1 MATPQENRRGIAAM
15 MATMALWCAN
25 DTLVKM
31 ATQTWSAG
39 QVMTVRSLFAGIMAL
54 AIVAADGAL
63 GKLRLLAD
71 RHVVIRAA
79 VDTVIAATFITAIAH
94 MPLATITVIGQSSPI
109 AMTLLAVLLGLER
122 VGWRRWAAIVVGF
135 LGVVVVIRPGAAPF
149 DVYTAL
155 ALICALLV
163 CVRDL
168 LTRRISAA
176 VPSVVIALSATV
188 AVGTF
193 GIAWGIAGALAGS
206 PWQPLAAREVIILAC
221 AGVLVTIGNYANV
234 LAYRR
239 ADVAVVMPFRYSV
252 ILWAIVLGYL
262 VFGELPDATALVGA
276 ALIVASGVYTIH
288 RERRRAAMDARK
300 APG

>member
-1 MATPQENRRGIAAM
+1 MATSQENRRGIVAM

-25 DTLVKM
+25 DTLVKL
-31 ATQTWSAG
+31 ATQSWPAG
-39 QVMTVRSLFAGIMAL
+39 QVMTVRSLFAGIAAL

-63 GKLRLLAD
+63 GELRQLAN
-71 RHVVIRAA
+71 RHVVMRAA
-79 VDTVIAATFITAIAH
+79 TDTVITAAFITAIAQ

-109 AMTLLAVLLGLER
+109 VMTLLAVLLGLER

-155 ALICALLV
+155 ALLCALLV

-168 LTRRISAA
+168 LTRRIDAR

-193 GIAWGIAGALAGS
+193 GVAWGIVGALAGS
-206 PWQPLAAREVIILAC
+206 PWAPLAAREVAILAA

-252 ILWAIVLGYL
+252 ILWAIALGYV
-262 VFGELPDATALVGA
+262 VFDELPDATALAGA

-288 RERRRAAMDARK
+288 RERRRAAMDAAAR
-300 APG
+300 AR